1 MYSLNTFHLA
11 QIISHFLTS
20 NGRFAKLLKKF
31 RRGGILLK
39 AIYLDCAV
47 GISGNMFLGACLQL
61 GVPEKYLRGELDK
74 LKLDFELEVSNVSK
88 NGIGAAY
95 VDVQLAKDFESE
107 LDRPN
112 IRRLHRHEH
121 IKNHSHRTFAD
132 IKKIIEASELSA
144 AVKSRSLA
152 IFSVIAQAEG
162 KVHQRAADEVTFH
175 EVGAIDSIV
184 DIVGCAICL
193 DYLDVE
199 KIFVSRINTGSGFVK
214 CAHGLMQVPAPATAE
229 LLQGFKTYHFGA
241 EKELTTPTGAAI
253 VKALAEYSADLPED
267 FSSEKIGYGAGT
279 WDLDIPNVLRI
290 YLGEFSGQTERHLVK
305 LEANIDDMN
314 PQIYG
319 WLYERLFTA
328 GALDVWTTPI
338 YMKKN
343 RPAQMLSV
351 LVDKEHK
358 ELCIKI
364 IFEETTTIGLR
375 VIEIARR
382 VEAVRKMAKVETSFG
397 EVQCKVS
404 AYDGKIVSITPE
416 YEDCRR
422 LAEKNS
428 VPLKAVWQE
437 ALTKQE
443 ARLG

>member
-1 MYSLNTFHLA
+1 M
-11 QIISHFLTS
+11 
-20 NGRFAKLLKKF
+20 
-31 RRGGILLK
+31 K
-39 AIYLDCAV
+39 ALYLDCAA

-61 GVPEKYLRGELDK
+61 GVPEKYLRGELGK
-74 LKLDFELEVSNVSK
+74 LRLPHEYDMEISAASK
-88 NGIGAAY
+88 NGIGAVY
-95 VDVQLAKDFESE
+95 VDVKLAREFDSE
-107 LDRPN
+107 LEHPN

-121 IKNHSHRTFAD
+121 AKSHSHRTFGD
-132 IKKIIEASELSA
+132 IKKIIDGSELGA
-144 AVKSRSLA
+144 TVKARALA
-152 IFSVIAQAEG
+152 IFSVIAAAEG
-162 KVHQRAADEVTFH
+162 KVHQRAADAVTFH

-193 DYLDVE
+193 EWLEVE

-214 CAHGLMQVPAPATAE
+214 CAHGLMQIPAPATAE

-241 EKELTTPTGAAI
+241 ERELTTPTGAAI
-253 VKALAEYSADLPED
+253 VNALAEFSADLPED
-267 FSSEKIGYGAGT
+267 FTSEKIGYGAGT
-279 WDLDIPNVLRI
+279 WDLDIPNVLRV
-290 YLGEFSGQTERHLVK
+290 YLGEFGGKGTRHLLK

-319 WLYERLFTA
+319 WLYERLFAA

-351 LVDKEHK
+351 LVDVERRDI
-358 ELCIKI
+358 CTKI

-375 VIEIARR
+375 VIEVSRR
-382 VEAVRKMAKVETSFG
+382 VEAVRRMAKVETRFG

-437 ALTKQE
+437 ALTRQE

>member
-1 MYSLNTFHLA
+1 M
-11 QIISHFLTS
+11 
-20 NGRFAKLLKKF
+20 
-31 RRGGILLK
+31 K
-39 AIYLDCAV
+39 ALYLDCAA

-61 GVPEKYLRGELDK
+61 GVPEKYLRGELGK
-74 LKLDFELEVSNVSK
+74 LRLPHEYDMEISAASK
-88 NGIGAAY
+88 NGIGAVY
-95 VDVQLAKDFESE
+95 VDVKLAREFDSE
-107 LDRPN
+107 LEHPN

-121 IKNHSHRTFAD
+121 AKSHSHRTFGD
-132 IKKIIEASELSA
+132 IKKIIDGSELGA
-144 AVKSRSLA
+144 TVKARALA
-152 IFSVIAQAEG
+152 IFSVIAAAEG
-162 KVHQRAADEVTFH
+162 KVHQRAADAVTFH

-193 DYLDVE
+193 EWLEVE

-214 CAHGLMQVPAPATAE
+214 CAHGLMQIPAPATAE

-241 EKELTTPTGAAI
+241 ERELTTPTGAAI

-267 FSSEKIGYGAGT
+267 FTSEKIGYGAGT
-279 WDLDIPNVLRI
+279 WDLDIPNVLRV
-290 YLGEFSGQTERHLVK
+290 YLGEFGGKGTRNLLK

-319 WLYERLFTA
+319 WLYERLFAA

-351 LVDKEHK
+351 LVDVERRDI
-358 ELCIKI
+358 CTKI

-375 VIEIARR
+375 VIEVSRR
-382 VEAVRKMAKVETSFG
+382 VEAVRRMAKVETRFG

-428 VPLKAVWQE
+428 VPLKVVWQE
-437 ALTKQE
+437 ALTRQE

>member
-1 MYSLNTFHLA
+1 M
-11 QIISHFLTS
+11 
-20 NGRFAKLLKKF
+20 
-31 RRGGILLK
+31 K
-39 AIYLDCAV
+39 AMYLDCAA

-61 GVPEKYLRGELDK
+61 GLPEKYLRGELDK
-74 LKLDFELEVSNVSK
+74 LNLPRDFEIEISNVSK

-95 VDVQLAKDFESE
+95 VNVKLPKDFEAE

-132 IKKIIEASELSA
+132 IKKIIDAADLSA
-144 AVKSRSLA
+144 AIKTRALA

-162 KVHQRAADEVTFH
+162 KVHQRPSDEVTFH
-175 EVGAIDSIV
+175 EVGAIDSII

-193 DYLDVE
+193 DYLDVQ

-214 CAHGLMQVPAPATAE
+214 CAHGLMPVPAPATAE

-253 VKALAEYSADLPED
+253 VKALAEFSADLPED

-279 WDLDIPNVLRI
+279 WDLDIANVLRI
-290 YLGEFSGQTERHLVK
+290 YLGEFGGQIEKHLVK

-319 WLYERLFTA
+319 WLYERLFKA

-375 VIEIARR
+375 VIDIARR
-382 VEAVRKMAKVETSFG
+382 VEAVRKMAKVETRFG
-397 EVQCKVS
+397 SVQCKVS

-428 VPLKAVWQE
+428 VPFKAVWQE

>member
-1 MYSLNTFHLA
+1 M
-11 QIISHFLTS
+11 
-20 NGRFAKLLKKF
+20 
-31 RRGGILLK
+31 K
-39 AIYLDCAV
+39 ALYLDCAA

-61 GVPEKYLRGELDK
+61 GVPEKYLRGELGK
-74 LKLDFELEVSNVSK
+74 LRLPHEYDMEISAASK
-88 NGIGAAY
+88 NGIGAVY
-95 VDVQLAKDFESE
+95 VDVKLAREFDSE
-107 LDRPN
+107 LEHPN
-112 IRRLHRHEH
+112 IRRLHHHEH
-121 IKNHSHRTFAD
+121 AKSHSHRTFGD
-132 IKKIIEASELSA
+132 IKKIIDGSELGA
-144 AVKSRSLA
+144 TVKARALA
-152 IFSVIAQAEG
+152 IFSVIAAAEG
-162 KVHQRAADEVTFH
+162 KVHQRAADAVTFH

-193 DYLDVE
+193 EWLEVE

-214 CAHGLMQVPAPATAE
+214 CAHGLMQIPAPATAE

-241 EKELTTPTGAAI
+241 ERELTTPTGAAI
-253 VKALAEYSADLPED
+253 VNALAEYSADLPED
-267 FSSEKIGYGAGT
+267 FTSEKIGYGAGT
-279 WDLDIPNVLRI
+279 WDLDISNVLRV
-290 YLGEFSGQTERHLVK
+290 YLGDFGGKGTRHLLK

-319 WLYERLFTA
+319 WLYERLFAA

-351 LVDKEHK
+351 LVDVERRDI
-358 ELCIKI
+358 CTKI

-375 VIEIARR
+375 VIEVSRR
-382 VEAVRKMAKVETSFG
+382 VEAVRRMAKVETRFG

-437 ALTKQE
+437 ALTRQE

>member
-1 MYSLNTFHLA
+1 M
-11 QIISHFLTS
+11 
-20 NGRFAKLLKKF
+20 
-31 RRGGILLK
+31 K
-39 AIYLDCAV
+39 ALYLDCAA

-61 GVPEKYLRGELDK
+61 GVPEKYLRGELGK
-74 LKLDFELEVSNVSK
+74 LRLPHEYDMEISAASK
-88 NGIGAAY
+88 NGIGAVY
-95 VDVQLAKDFESE
+95 VDVKLAREFDSE
-107 LDRPN
+107 LEHPN
-112 IRRLHRHEH
+112 IRRLHRREH
-121 IKNHSHRTFAD
+121 AKSHSHRTFGD
-132 IKKIIEASELSA
+132 IKKIIDGSELGA
-144 AVKSRSLA
+144 TVKARALA
-152 IFSVIAQAEG
+152 IFSVIAAAEG
-162 KVHQRAADEVTFH
+162 KVHQRAADAVTFH

-193 DYLDVE
+193 EWLEVE

-214 CAHGLMQVPAPATAE
+214 CAHGLMQIPAPATAE

-241 EKELTTPTGAAI
+241 ERELTTPTGAAI
-253 VKALAEYSADLPED
+253 VNALAEYSADLPED
-267 FSSEKIGYGAGT
+267 FTSEKIGYGAGT
-279 WDLDIPNVLRI
+279 WDLDIPNVLRV
-290 YLGEFSGQTERHLVK
+290 YLGDFGGKGTRHLLK

-319 WLYERLFTA
+319 WLYERLFAA

-351 LVDKEHK
+351 LVDVERRDI
-358 ELCIKI
+358 CTKI

-375 VIEIARR
+375 VIEVSRR
-382 VEAVRKMAKVETSFG
+382 VEAVRRMAKVETRFG

-437 ALTKQE
+437 ALTRQE

>member
-1 MYSLNTFHLA
+1 M
-11 QIISHFLTS
+11 
-20 NGRFAKLLKKF
+20 
-31 RRGGILLK
+31 K
-39 AIYLDCAV
+39 ALYLDCAA

-61 GVPEKYLRGELDK
+61 GVPEKYLREELGK
-74 LKLDFELEVSNVSK
+74 LRLPHEYDMEISAASK
-88 NGIGAAY
+88 NGIGAVY
-95 VDVQLAKDFESE
+95 VDVKLAREFDSE
-107 LDRPN
+107 LNHPN

-121 IKNHSHRTFAD
+121 AKSHSHRTFGD
-132 IKKIIEASELSA
+132 IKKIIDVSELSA
-144 AVKSRSLA
+144 SVKNRALA
-152 IFSVIAQAEG
+152 IFSVIAAAEG
-162 KVHQRAADEVTFH
+162 KVHQRTADAVTFH

-193 DYLDVE
+193 EWLEVE

-214 CAHGLMQVPAPATAE
+214 CAHGLMQIPAPATAE

-241 EKELTTPTGAAI
+241 ERELTTPTGAAI
-253 VKALAEYSADLPED
+253 VNALAEFSADIPED
-267 FSSEKIGYGAGT
+267 FTSEKIGYGAGT
-279 WDLDIPNVLRI
+279 WDLDIPNVLRV
-290 YLGEFSGQTERHLVK
+290 YLGDFGGKGTRHLLK

-319 WLYERLFTA
+319 WLYERLFAA
-328 GALDVWTTPI
+328 GALDVWTTSI

-351 LVDKEHK
+351 LVDVEHRDT
-358 ELCIKI
+358 CTKI

-375 VIEIARR
+375 VIEVSRR
-382 VEAVRKMAKVETSFG
+382 VEAVRRMAKVETRFG

-437 ALTKQE
+437 ALTRQE

>member
-1 MYSLNTFHLA
+1 M
-11 QIISHFLTS
+11 ID
-20 NGRFAKLLKKF
+20 
-31 RRGGILLK
+31 LK
-39 AIYLDCAV
+39 ALYLDCAA

-61 GVPEKYLRGELDK
+61 GVPENFLRGELDK
-74 LKLDFELEVSNVSK
+74 LKLPREFDMEISDVSK
-88 NGIGAAY
+88 NGIGAVY
-95 VDVQLAKDFESE
+95 VDVQTPKSFASE
-107 LDRPN
+107 GTN
-112 IRRLHRHEH
+112 IRRIHRVEH
-121 IKNHSHRTFAD
+121 AKNHSHRTFGD
-132 IKKIIEASELSA
+132 IKKILDASDLNA
-144 AVKSRSLA
+144 KVKARALA
-152 IFSVIAQAEG
+152 IFGVIAAAEG
-162 KVHQRAADEVTFH
+162 KVHERSADEVTFH

-184 DIVGCAICL
+184 DIVGCAVCL

-214 CAHGLMQVPAPATAE
+214 CAHGLMPVPAPATAE

-253 VKALAEYSADLPED
+253 VNALAEFSADLPED
-267 FSSEKIGYGAGT
+267 FTSEKIGYGAGT
-279 WDLDIPNVLRI
+279 WDLDIANVLRV
-290 YLGEFSGQTERHLVK
+290 YLGEFGGQGSRHLFK

-319 WLYERLFTA
+319 WLYERLFAA

-351 LVDKEHK
+351 LVDREHADV
-358 ELCIKI
+358 CTKI

-375 VIEIARR
+375 VIEISRR
-382 VEAVRKMAKVETSFG
+382 IEAVRKIAKVTTSFG
-397 EVQCKVS
+397 DVQCKVS
-404 AYDGKIVSITPE
+404 AFDGKIVSITPE

-437 ALTKQE
+437 ALTKQTD
-443 ARLG
+443 RLG

>member
-1 MYSLNTFHLA
+1 M
-11 QIISHFLTS
+11 
-20 NGRFAKLLKKF
+20 
-31 RRGGILLK
+31 K
-39 AIYLDCAV
+39 AIYLDCAA

-74 LKLDFELEVSNVSK
+74 LNLDFELEISNVSK

-95 VDVQLAKDFESE
+95 VDVELAKDFDSE

-121 IKNHSHRTFAD
+121 IKNHSHRTFGD

-144 AVKSRSLA
+144 AVKSRALA
-152 IFSVIAQAEG
+152 IFNVIACAEG
-162 KVHQRAADEVTFH
+162 KVHQRPADEATFH

-184 DIVGCAICL
+184 DIIGCAICL
-193 DYLDVE
+193 DYLDAE

-253 VKALAEYSADLPED
+253 AKALAEYSADLPED
-267 FSSEKIGYGAGT
+267 FSSEKIGYGAGS

-290 YLGEFSGQTERHLVK
+290 YLGTFGGQPEKHLVK

-314 PQIYG
+314 PQIYD
-319 WLYERLFTA
+319 WLYARLFNA

-338 YMKKN
+338 QMKKN

-351 LVDKEHK
+351 LVDAEHR
-358 ELCIKI
+358 EQCIKI

-375 VIEIARR
+375 VIEISRR

>member
-1 MYSLNTFHLA
+1 M
-11 QIISHFLTS
+11 
-20 NGRFAKLLKKF
+20 
-31 RRGGILLK
+31 K
-39 AIYLDCAV
+39 AIYLDCAA

-61 GVPEKYLRGELDK
+61 GVPEKFLREELDK
-74 LKLDFELEVSNVSK
+74 LNLPREFELEISDVSK
-88 NGIGAAY
+88 NGIGATY
-95 VDVQLAKDFESE
+95 VNVKLPKIFESE

-112 IRRLHRHEH
+112 IRHLHRHEH
-121 IKNHSHRTFAD
+121 ITNHSHRNFGD
-132 IKKIIEASELSA
+132 IKKIIDNSELNA
-144 AVKSRSLA
+144 AVKTHALA
-152 IFSVIAQAEG
+152 IFSVIAKAEG
-162 KVHQRAADEVTFH
+162 KVHQRPADEVTFH

-184 DIVGCAICL
+184 DILGCAICL

-253 VKALAEYSADLPED
+253 VNALAEYSADLPED
-267 FSSEKIGYGAGT
+267 FASEKIGYGAGS
-279 WDLDIPNVLRI
+279 WELDIPNVLRI
-290 YLGEFSGQTERHLVK
+290 YLGDFGGQREKHLLK

-319 WLYERLFTA
+319 WLYERLFNA

-351 LVDKEHK
+351 LTDAEHR
-358 ELCIKI
+358 EACIKI

-375 VIEIARR
+375 VIEISRR

>member
-1 MYSLNTFHLA
+1 M
-11 QIISHFLTS
+11 
-20 NGRFAKLLKKF
+20 
-31 RRGGILLK
+31 K
-39 AIYLDCAV
+39 ALYLDCAA

-74 LKLDFELEVSNVSK
+74 LKLPREYELEISDVSK

-95 VDVQLAKDFESE
+95 VDVKFAREFDSE
-107 LDRPN
+107 HDRPN
-112 IRRLHRHEH
+112 VRHIHRHEH
-121 IKNHSHRTFAD
+121 AKTHSHRTFAD
-132 IKKIIEASELSA
+132 IKKIIDASELGA
-144 AVKSRSLA
+144 NVKAHALA
-152 IFSVIAQAEG
+152 IFDVIAKAEG
-162 KVHQRAADEVTFH
+162 KVHQRPSDAVTFH

-193 DYLDVE
+193 DYLNV
-199 KIFVSRINTGSGFVK
+199 KKVFVSRINTGSGFVK
-214 CAHGLMQVPAPATAE
+214 CAHGLMPIPAPATAE
-229 LLQGFKTYHFGA
+229 LLQGFKTYHYGA

-253 VKALAEYSADLPED
+253 VNALAEYSADLPED
-267 FSSEKIGYGAGT
+267 FTSEKIGYGAGS

-290 YLGEFSGQTERHLVK
+290 YLGECGGQVERHLVK

-319 WLYERLFTA
+319 WLYERLFDA
-328 GALDVWTTPI
+328 GALDVWTTPV

-351 LVDKEHK
+351 LVDAQHREA
-358 ELCIKI
+358 CTKI

-375 VIEIARR
+375 VIDVARR
-382 VEAVRKMAKVETSFG
+382 VEAVRKMAKVETRFG

>member
-1 MYSLNTFHLA
+1 M
-11 QIISHFLTS
+11 
-20 NGRFAKLLKKF
+20 
-31 RRGGILLK
+31 K
-39 AIYLDCAV
+39 ALYLDCAA
-47 GISGNMFLGACLQL
+47 GISGNMFLGACIQL
-61 GVPEKYLRGELDK
+61 GVPEKYLRAELDK
-74 LKLDFELEVSNVSK
+74 LNLPRDFTIEISAVSK

-95 VDVQLAKDFESE
+95 VDVQLSKNFEDE
-107 LDRPN
+107 FDRPN

-121 IKNHSHRTFAD
+121 AKNHTHRTFGD
-132 IKKIIEASELSA
+132 IKKIIDASDLNA
-144 AVKSRSLA
+144 AVKARALA
-152 IFSVIAQAEG
+152 IFNVIAQAEG
-162 KVHQRAADEVTFH
+162 KVHQCPAEEVTFH

-193 DYLDVE
+193 DYFDAE

-214 CAHGLMQVPAPATAE
+214 CAHGLMQIPAPATAE

-253 VKALAEYSADLPED
+253 VNALAEYSADLPED
-267 FSSEKIGYGAGT
+267 FTSEKIGYGAGT
-279 WDLDIPNVLRI
+279 WDLDIPNVLRV
-290 YLGEFSGQTERHLVK
+290 YLGEYGGKGSRHLLK

-319 WLYERLFTA
+319 WLYERLFDA

-351 LVDKEHK
+351 LVDAEHR
-358 ELCIKI
+358 ELCTKI

-375 VIEIARR
+375 VIEISRR
-382 VEAVRKMAKVETSFG
+382 IEAVRRMAKVPTRFG
-397 EVQCKVS
+397 DVQCKVS
-404 AYDGKIVSITPE
+404 AFDGKIVSITPE

-428 VPLKAVWQE
+428 VPLKLVWQE
-437 ALTKQE
+437 ALTNQE

>member
-1 MYSLNTFHLA
+1 M
-11 QIISHFLTS
+11 
-20 NGRFAKLLKKF
+20 
-31 RRGGILLK
+31 K
-39 AIYLDCAV
+39 AIYLDCAA

-74 LKLDFELEVSNVSK
+74 LNLPHEFELEISDVSK

-95 VDVQLAKDFESE
+95 ADVKLLKNFDSE

-112 IRRLHRHEH
+112 IRHLHRHEH
-121 IKNHSHRTFAD
+121 IKHHSHRTFGD
-132 IKKIIEASELSA
+132 IKKIIDASELDA
-144 AVKSRSLA
+144 AVKTCALA
-152 IFSVIAQAEG
+152 IFNVIADAEG
-162 KVHQRAADEVTFH
+162 KVHQRPAEEVTFH

-214 CAHGLMQVPAPATAE
+214 CAHGLMPIPAPATAE
-229 LLQGFKTYHFGA
+229 LLQGFKTYQYGA
-241 EKELTTPTGAAI
+241 DKELTTPTGAAI

-290 YLGEFSGQTERHLVK
+290 YFGEFGEQVERHLVK
-305 LEANIDDMN
+305 LETNIDDMN

-319 WLYERLFTA
+319 WLYERLFNA

-338 YMKKN
+338 FMKKN

-351 LVDKEHK
+351 LVDAEHR

-375 VIEIARR
+375 VIDVARR
-382 VEAVRKMAKVETSFG
+382 VEAVRKIAKVETSFG